1 MPINNNLGNGLM
13 QQYWINQGGVQA
25 GPVTIDELEKMKVG
39 PDAYVWRSGL
49 DDWVKITELPEL
61 AVVIAPAPAPEPPAI
76 EPQVAAPDLEP
87 DEEAAPEPVT
97 EPEAESEPAE
107 ASELTDEP
115 LPPPLP
121 QPAEP
126 CAASQ
131 QAPKCP
137 PTNLGWGIVA
147 VLLCQPLGILA
158 IVLGVMVKSKY
169 DAGEYDRA
177 VSLSEWSAWSCIAA
191 ITLGVGFGWIGA
203 LVSLLV

>member
-1 MPINNNLGNGLM
+1 MPINNKLGNGLM

-61 AVVIAPAPAPEPPAI
+61 AAAIASAPEPPAI
-76 EPQVAAPDLEP
+76 EPQ
-87 DEEAAPEPVT
+87 EAAPEP
-97 EPEAESEPAE
+97 EPDDEAAPESALEPDSVPEPAE
-107 ASELTDEP
+107 TPEPAGQP

-126 CAASQ
+126 CAARP
-131 QAPKCP
+131 APKCP
-137 PTNLGWGIVA
+137 PTNVGWGIVA